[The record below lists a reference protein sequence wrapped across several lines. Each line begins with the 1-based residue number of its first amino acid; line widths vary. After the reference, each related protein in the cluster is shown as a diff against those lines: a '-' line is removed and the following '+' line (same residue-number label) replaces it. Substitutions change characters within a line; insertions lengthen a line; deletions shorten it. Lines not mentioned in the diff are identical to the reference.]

1 MPFAIWQTWRERIA
15 RRRKIA
21 TAGGLQRAAPYEDYC
36 CFKFRK
42 DRGVLFVTIDHPP
55 MNLLDQSLLTELG
68 SLATDAAADDEVKV
82 IVFES
87 ADPEYFVSHAAVN
100 DIQNMPTKPP
110 RRILDQRPYPIYE
123 QYWTLPKV
131 TIAKIEGAA
140 RGGGSE
146 FALSLDMRFGA
157 IGKAVLAQSELTLGL
172 ATGGGASQKLP
183 RLMGRA
189 RALEVLLSCDD
200 FSAEMA
206 ERYGYINRALPAD
219 EIGPRVEEIAYAIGS
234 YPLEAI
240 ALVKQ
245 TVQAAELPLAEG
257 LAAEARIFNQTVNSD
272 VARKRMAR
280 YFELGGQTREGD
292 RDMRFMIDEFAKVA
306 P

>member
-1 MPFAIWQTWRERIA
+1 MPFAIWQTWMERIE

-21 TAGGLQRAAPYEDYC
+21 AAGGLQRAAPYEDYR
-36 CFKFRK
+36 CFKFHK

-55 MNLLDQSLLTELG
+55 MNLLDQSLLTELS

-82 IVFES
+82 VVFES
-87 ADPEYFVSHAAVN
+87 ADPEYFVSHADVN

-200 FSAEMA
+200 FPAELA
-206 ERYGYINRALPAD
+206 ERYGYINRAIPAE

-234 YPLEAI
+234 FPLEAI
-240 ALVKQ
+240 AQVKRA
-245 TVQAAELPLAEG
+245 VQAAELPLADG
-257 LAAEARIFNQTVNSD
+257 LAAEARIFNKTVTSD
-272 VARKRMAR
+272 AARKRMAK

-292 RDMRFMIDEFAKVA
+292 RDTRYMVDEFSKVA

>member
-1 MPFAIWQTWRERIA
+1 MPFAIWQTWMDRIE

-21 TAGGLQRAAPYEDYC
+21 AAGGLQRAAPYEDYR
-36 CFKFRK
+36 CFTFRK

-55 MNLLDQSLLTELG
+55 MNLLDQSLLTELE
-68 SLATDAAADDEVKV
+68 SLATAAATDDEVKV
-82 IVFES
+82 LVFES
-87 ADPEYFVSHAAVN
+87 ADPEYFVSHADVT
-100 DIQNMPTKPP
+100 DLQNMPAKPP

-157 IGKAVLAQSELTLGL
+157 IGKAVLAQSELSLGL

-200 FSAEMA
+200 FPAELA
-206 ERYGYINRALPAD
+206 ERYGYINRAIPAD
-219 EIGPRVEEIAYAIGS
+219 EIGARVEEIAYAIGS

-240 ALVKQ
+240 ALVKRA
-245 TVQAAELPLAEG
+245 VQDAELPLAEG

-272 VARKRMAR
+272 AARKRMAK
-280 YFELGGQTREGD
+280 YLELGGQTREGD
-292 RDMRFMIDEFAKVA
+292 RDTRHMVDEFAKVS